1 MCFTFCFFSPTFNCD
16 KKSNFYFFL
25 NTALFRFCSQL
36 FKKIKINKRKYI
48 SIFLILFCTG
58 LTIKYHQRFNIERK
72 FHELNNVDFSKS
84 IKAEKISKK
93 FKGLNWITPK
103 IYRNYNMNYEI
114 KLLSYFKKVLKEDTT
129 KKIVITNYS
138 FFSTISN
145 QNMSSFSRWYPGDN
159 SAFPIYGNEFYND
172 YRKFIIKFL
181 FKKKINTIYIL
192 PDVTEQKLTNY
203 VSQKCFNKIELKMR
217 ILKYEKKKK
226 CTEFSIYK

>member
-1 MCFTFCFFSPTFNCD
+1 
-16 KKSNFYFFL
+16 
-25 NTALFRFCSQL
+25 
-36 FKKIKINKRKYI
+36 
-48 SIFLILFCTG
+48 
-58 LTIKYHQRFNIERK
+58 
-72 FHELNNVDFSKS
+72 
-84 IKAEKISKK
+84 
-93 FKGLNWITPK
+93 
-103 IYRNYNMNYEI
+103 MNYEI

-203 VSQKCFNKIELKMR
+203 VSQKCFNKQN
-217 ILKYEKKKK
+217 
-226 CTEFSIYK
+226 